1 MNRLLAAAS
10 AGLILVSAA
19 SAWAA
24 EDFYKGKSVKMMIGG
39 SVGGSYDSHARILA
53 KHMTKHI
60 PGNPTI
66 VAMQMPAAAGLA
78 ATNHLN
84 NIALKDGTEFGLV
97 NRYNLVAP
105 LLGNEQAKYK
115 VEEFNWL
122 GTTASYSDDAYVF
135 IIRASLPQKT
145 VDDLR
150 GGKFAPLNVGNVGS
164 APIRVLEEANGIK
177 LNVIEGY
184 TGNDL
189 DLAFER
195 GEVDGH
201 TVGYGN
207 MLARQSNWVSSGFIR
222 TMVQFGRVTRLPAL
236 KDVPTSRELATTPE
250 NLALIEFSEAPL
262 TIAYPFVL
270 PPGVPAD
277 RVAIMRK
284 AFEDTVKDP
293 DYLAEMKKANLETTP
308 KSGAEIQQTIV
319 KLTKTPAEVVKR
331 YKDLSAG
338 KAGGG

>member
-1 MNRLLAAAS
+1 MIRIATILAAGA
-10 AGLILVSAA
+10 LLVANA
-19 SAWAA
+19 TAFAA
-24 EDFYKGKSVKMMIGG
+24 EDFYKGKTVKMIIGG
-39 SVGGSYDSHARILA
+39 SIGGSYDSHARILA
-53 KHMTKHI
+53 KYMPKHI

-66 VAMQMPAAAGLA
+66 VPMQMAAAAGLQ

-84 NIALKDGTEFGLV
+84 TIALKDGTEFGLV

-105 LLGNEQAKYK
+105 MLGNEQAKYK
-115 VEEFNWL
+115 VDDFNWL

-135 IIRASLPQKT
+135 IIRAALPQKT
-145 VDDLR
+145 IEDLR
-150 GGKFAPLNVGNVGS
+150 SGKFPPLNVGNVGS
-164 APIRVLEEANGIK
+164 APIRVLEEADGIK
-177 LNVIEGY
+177 LKVIEGY

-189 DLAFER
+189 DIAFER

-201 TVGYGN
+201 SVGWGN
-207 MLARQSNWVSSGFIR
+207 MLARQGNWVTSGFIR
-222 TMVQFGRVTRLPAL
+222 PMVQFGRATRLPAL
-236 KDVPTSRELATTPE
+236 KDVPTARELTRTPDD
-250 NLALIEFSEAPL
+250 LALIEFTEAPL

-308 KSGAEIQQTIV
+308 KGGTEIQDTIT
-319 KLTKTPAEVVKR
+319 KLTKTPADVVKR
-331 YKDLSAG
+331 YKALSEG
-338 KAGGG
+338 KVGG